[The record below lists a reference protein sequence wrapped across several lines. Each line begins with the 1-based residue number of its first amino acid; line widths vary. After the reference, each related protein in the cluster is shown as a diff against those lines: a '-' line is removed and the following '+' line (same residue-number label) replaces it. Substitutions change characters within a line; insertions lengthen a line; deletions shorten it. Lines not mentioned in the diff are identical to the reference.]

1 MLLSGIIE
9 QLLPATSLDDPKSET
24 FHSETL
30 LSFFFCQ
37 ASVPKLSNA
46 RDVLRG
52 LIYMIIKQEPSLLP
66 HVRDKFKQTGE
77 PRFGDAEAWV
87 ALCNIL
93 LGILRDPIIKETY
106 LIVDALDE
114 CVQGQDK
121 LLNFVLHEAKLPRVK
136 WLISSR
142 HNIEHRIRLEPSQ
155 SIIILEDNKNMEY
168 ISQAINTYIISKTS
182 QVESLQDDSLLQDY
196 VRQVLQDKA
205 EGTFLWVALVIQEL
219 EKVDSWRVRQVVDN
233 APQGL
238 DDLYARMI
246 DQMEQLG
253 STDTEYCRLVL
264 SAATLAYR
272 PLQLDELGAVSG
284 LPDMISN
291 NIKNIRKI
299 VAKSGSFLT
308 VREETVEFVHKSAK
322 DYLVGKMVSQAFL
335 SDSAA
340 AHRHIV
346 RNSLQIM
353 TRILRRNMYDLR
365 DPGTSIHQ
373 VQQPNPDPLAA
384 AGYSCVY
391 WVDHLEESAKTTI
404 YEPFKELQDDGPV
417 NMFLRDR
424 YLYWLE
430 ALSLLRGVAKGV
442 MSIQKLESMLEVH
455 LNI

>member
-1 MLLSGIIE
+1 
-9 QLLPATSLDDPKSET
+9 
-24 FHSETL
+24 
-30 LSFFFCQ
+30 
-37 ASVPKLSNA
+37 
-46 RDVLRG
+46 
-52 LIYMIIKQEPSLLP
+52 
-66 HVRDKFKQTGE
+66 
-77 PRFGDAEAWV
+77 
-87 ALCNIL
+87 
-93 LGILRDPIIKETY
+93 
-106 LIVDALDE
+106 
-114 CVQGQDK
+114 
-121 LLNFVLHEAKLPRVK
+121 
-136 WLISSR
+136 
-142 HNIEHRIRLEPSQ
+142 
-155 SIIILEDNKNMEY
+155 
-168 ISQAINTYIISKTS
+168 
-182 QVESLQDDSLLQDY
+182 
-196 VRQVLQDKA
+196 
-205 EGTFLWVALVIQEL
+205 
-219 EKVDSWRVRQVVDN
+219 
-233 APQGL
+233 
-238 DDLYARMI
+238 MI